1 MTNDAAAMPP
11 SPEIEVAATPGPAS
25 AAGPADA
32 PFSPAGFAR
41 LAAEKLHHDAGKQ
54 ALAALPGDHVLNPGF
69 VRVEGAYRD
78 AAVLIPVV
86 ARAPTATVLLTLRMP
101 HLKAHAGQ
109 IAFPGGKIDPTDA
122 SPIDAAL
129 REAEEEIGLDRTL
142 VSPVGTLDPYLTG
155 SGYRIVPVVAMVDPA
170 LHLTL
175 NPHEVANAFEV
186 PLPFLMTPDNH
197 RRGSR
202 EIRGAMRNFYE
213 MPFGEHHIWGVT
225 AGIIRGL
232 YERVFG

>member
-1 MTNDAAAMPP
+1 MTTGSVD
-11 SPEIEVAATPGPAS
+11 SDQDG
-25 AAGPADA
+25 

-41 LAAEKLHHDAGKQ
+41 RAAERLRHDGGAA

-69 VRVEGAYRD
+69 VMGEGPYRD

-86 ARAPTATVLLTLRMP
+86 ARAPTATMLLTMRTP
-101 HLKAHAGQ
+101 HLTTHAGQ

-122 SPIDAAL
+122 SPTDAAL
-129 REAEEEIGLDRTL
+129 REAEEEIGLDRAF
-142 VSPVGTLDPYLTG
+142 VVPVGTLDPYLTG
-155 SGYRIVPVVAMVDPA
+155 TGYRIVPVVAMVEPG
-170 LHLTL
+170 HRLTL
-175 NPHEVANAFEV
+175 NPHEVVSAFEV
-186 PLPFLMTPDNH
+186 PLHFLMSPDNH

-202 EIRGAMRNFYE
+202 EIRGATRYFYE
-213 MPFGEHHIWGVT
+213 MPFGEHYIWGVT

>member
-1 MTNDAAAMPP
+1 MKAMSTNGLDD
-11 SPEIEVAATPGPAS
+11 SR
-25 AAGPADA
+25 
-32 PFSPAGFAR
+32 FSPAAFAR
-41 LAAEKLHHDAGKQ
+41 LAAERLDHDGGRG
-54 ALAALPGDHVLNPGF
+54 ALSELPGDHVLNPGF
-69 VRVEGAYRD
+69 VTAEGPYRD

-86 ARAPTATVLLTLRMP
+86 ARSPAATMLLTLRTP

-129 REAEEEIGLDRTL
+129 REAEEEIGLDRGL
-142 VSPVGTLDPYLTG
+142 VAPIGTLDPYLTG
-155 SGYRIVPVVAMVDPA
+155 TGYRIVPVVAMVEPG
-170 LHLTL
+170 HRLTL
-175 NPHEVANAFEV
+175 NPHEVDAAFEV
-186 PLPFLMTPDNH
+186 PLRFLMTPDNH
-197 RRGSR
+197 RHGSR
-202 EIRGAMRNFYE
+202 EIGGATRHFYE

>member
-1 MTNDAAAMPP
+1 MTSNAD
-11 SPEIEVAATPGPAS
+11 ID
-25 AAGPADA
+25 DA

-41 LAAEKLHHDAGKQ
+41 RAGQRLRHDGGAA

-69 VRVEGAYRD
+69 VMGEGPYRD

-86 ARAPTATVLLTLRMP
+86 ARAPMATVLLTMRTP
-101 HLKAHAGQ
+101 HLATHAGQ

-122 SPIDAAL
+122 SPTDAAL
-129 REAEEEIGLDRTL
+129 REAEEEIGLDRAF
-142 VSPVGTLDPYLTG
+142 VEPVGTLDAYLTG
-155 SGYRIVPVVAMVDPA
+155 TGYRIVPVVAMVDPR
-170 LHLTL
+170 HRLTL
-175 NPHEVANAFEV
+175 NPHEVENAFEV
-186 PLPFLMTPDNH
+186 PLAFLMSPDNH

-202 EIRGAMRNFYE
+202 EFRGATRYFYE
-213 MPFGEHHIWGVT
+213 MPFAEHYIWGVT

>member
-1 MTNDAAAMPP
+1 MTP
-11 SPEIEVAATPGPAS
+11 SDT
-25 AAGPADA
+25 DLDDM

-41 LAAEKLHHDAGKQ
+41 RASERLRHDGGRA
-54 ALAALPGDHVLNPGF
+54 ALAALPGDDVLNLGF
-69 VRVEGAYRD
+69 VMGEGPYRD

-86 ARAPTATVLLTLRMP
+86 ARAPTATMLLTLRTP

-109 IAFPGGKIDPTDA
+109 VAFPGGKIDPTDA
-122 SPIDAAL
+122 SPTDAAL
-129 REAEEEIGLDRTL
+129 REAEEEIGLDRRFIA
-142 VSPVGTLDPYLTG
+142 PVGTLDPYLTG
-155 SGYRIVPVVAMVDPA
+155 TGYRIVPVVAMVDPA
-170 LHLTL
+170 HRLTL
-175 NPHEVANAFEV
+175 NPHEVENAFEV

-202 EIRGAMRNFYE
+202 EFRGATRHFYE
-213 MPFGEHHIWGVT
+213 MPFGEHYIWGVT

>member
-1 MTNDAAAMPP
+1 MTVTSLEDAR
-11 SPEIEVAATPGPAS
+11 
-25 AAGPADA
+25 
-32 PFSPAGFAR
+32 FSPAGFAR
-41 LAAEKLHHDAGKQ
+41 LAAERLHHDGGKA

-69 VRVEGAYRD
+69 MRLEGTYRD

-129 REAEEEIGLDRTL
+129 REAEEEIGLDRAL
-142 VSPVGTLDPYLTG
+142 VSPLGTLDPYLTG

-170 LHLTL
+170 LRLTL
-175 NPHEVANAFEV
+175 NPHEVENAFEV
-186 PLPFLMTPDNH
+186 PLPFLMTPGNH
-197 RRGSR
+197 RQGAR
-202 EIRGAMRNFYE
+202 EIRGAMRHFYE
-213 MPFGEHHIWGVT
+213 MPFGEHYIWGVT

>member
-1 MTNDAAAMPP
+1 MTTGDAD
-11 SPEIEVAATPGPAS
+11 SDG
-25 AAGPADA
+25 DA
-32 PFSPAGFAR
+32 PFSPTGFAR
-41 LAAEKLHHDAGKQ
+41 RAAERLRHGGAA
-54 ALAALPGDHVLNPGF
+54 ALPALPGDHVLNPGF
-69 VRVEGAYRD
+69 VMGDGVYRD

-86 ARAPTATVLLTLRMP
+86 ARHPQATVILTMRTP

-129 REAEEEIGLDRTL
+129 REAEEEIGLDRTF
-142 VSPVGTLDPYLTG
+142 VAPVGTLDAYLTG
-155 SGYRIVPVVAMVDPA
+155 TGYRIVPVVAMVSPGHRLA
-170 LHLTL
+170 L
-175 NPHEVANAFEV
+175 NPHEVAGAFEV
-186 PLPFLMTPDNH
+186 PLPFLMSPDNH

-202 EIRGAMRNFYE
+202 EIRGATRHFYE
-213 MPFGEHHIWGVT
+213 MPFGEHYIWGVT